1 MKVFFAGKVKD
12 LQAFLAHVTKEF
24 EAGAQEVSYKVGN
37 SRGVAR
43 R

>member
-1 MKVFFAGKVKD
+1 MFFAGKVKD
-12 LQAFLAHVTKEF
+12 LQAFLAHVAKEF
-24 EAGAQEVSYKVGN
+24 EAGAQEVSYKVGS

>member
-1 MKVFFAGKVKD
+1 MTVFFAGKVKD
-12 LQAFLAHVTKEF
+12 LREFLAHVAREF
-24 EAGAQEVSYKVGN
+24 EAGAQEVSYNVGS

>member
-1 MKVFFAGKVKD
+1 VKVFFAGKVKD
-12 LQAFLAHVTKEF
+12 LQKFLAHVAKAF
-24 EAGAQEVSYKVGN
+24 EAGAREVSYKVGS